1 VSDNPLAAVRQ
12 GLFGMLR
19 AEGVGLGPKRGASIR
34 RAPSRAISV
43 SGSSTD
49 SG

>member
-1 VSDNPLAAVRQ
+1 MPDDTLPAIWQ
-12 GLFGMLR
+12 DLFG
-19 AEGVGLGPKRGASIR
+19 IR